1 VFEIAGKHVLVTGA
15 SSGLGR
21 HFAKMLAGKGARVT
35 LAARRVD
42 ALTSAVEE
50 IKQAGGCRSE
60 RSA

>member
-1 VFEIAGKHVLVTGA
+1 MFEIAGKHVLVTGA
-15 SSGLGR
+15 SSGGR